1 MSDYKTHREN
11 DLGIGKGWLLGLF
24 TAGVVLFLFF
34 PIIVLIAY
42 SFNESRYVSHWGG
55 FSWKWYRVMIE
66 DRQLWFAI
74 KNSLLIAGIST
85 IVSTVLGT
93 MAALV
98 LGKYVFR
105 GKKLFQNLLYV
116 PIIIPE
122 IIFGIALLI
131 FFVTIHLQLG
141 LVSIVCAHITFSLS
155 FVTLVVL
162 AKVGHFDRSLEE
174 ASLDLGANRWQ
185 TFYKVV
191 LPGIAPGIVSGAL
204 LAFTL
209 SIDDFVIT
217 FFTAGAGSATLP
229 LKIYSMI
236 KFGVTPEI
244 NAVSTVMILLTIGAV
259 AAVGLLQR
267 SEKWLRRGLRLAYTL
282 LANLFRRPA
291 LTALAAALVLT
302 SCSGEKPVAVVQGPT
317 EQPAKAPA
325 AAPEE
330 KIVNVCN
337 WSDYISKEV
346 LREFSDEYGIRVN
359 YDYFSDNEELLA
371 KLKIGAQG
379 YDLIFPTD
387 YMVKT
392 MIEEGLLA
400 PLDLDNI
407 PNASEIDPRF
417 RNLPFDPEGKYSLP
431 YTYGFSGIGYD
442 SNLVPDPVESWDI
455 LWNPVYQGKISLLD
469 DMREV
474 FAIAFK
480 RMGYPANEVTEERI
494 AEALQMMIEQKKFLR
509 KYDSTMNRD
518 MLLNGETV
526 LAHIWSGD
534 LAMIAEEKPEL
545 RFVVPREGSL
555 MFVDNMCIPANAPH
569 QKNAELLMNFLLKPE
584 NAARVINAIYYAMPV
599 PKAMEWIDEEIRND
613 PAIYPPKEIMDKCEV
628 LRDLGEKTD
637 IVDRAWTEL
646 KSR

>member
-1 MSDYKTHREN
+1 MSDFKTHREN

-24 TAGVVLFLFF
+24 TLAVVLFLFF

-42 SFNESRYVSHWGG
+42 SFNESRYVSHWSG

-85 IVSTVLGT
+85 AVSTVLGT

-141 LVSIVCAHITFSLS
+141 LLSIVCAHITFSLS

-185 TFYKVV
+185 TFYRVV

-259 AAVGLLQR
+259 AAAGLLQR
-267 SEKWLRRGLRLAYTL
+267 SEKWLRRGLRLAYALFAGL
-282 LANLFRRPA
+282 LRRPA
-291 LTALAAALVLT
+291 VSALAAAVALA
-302 SCSGEKPVAVVQGPT
+302 SCSGGGTEGPSGR
-317 EQPAKAPA
+317 PATASSA
-325 AAPEE
+325 REE

-337 WSDYISKEV
+337 WSDYISDEV
-346 LREFSDEYGIRVN
+346 LREFEDEYGIRVN

-371 KLKIGAQG
+371 KMKIGAQG
-379 YDLIFPTD
+379 YDLIFPSD

-407 PNASEIDPRF
+407 PNASEIDPKF
-417 RNLPFDPEGKYSLP
+417 RNLPFDPEGRYSLP
-431 YTYGFSGIGYD
+431 YAYGFSGIGYN
-442 SNLVPDPVESWDI
+442 SLIVTDPVESWD
-455 LWNPVYQGKISLLD
+455 LFWNPVYQGKISLLD

-480 RMGYPANEVTEERI
+480 RMGYPVNEVTEERI

-545 RFVVPREGSL
+545 QFVVPREGSL
-555 MFVDNMCIPANAPH
+555 MFVDNMCVPANAPH
-569 QKNAELLMNFLLKPE
+569 KKNAELLMNFLLKPE
-584 NAARVINAIYYAMPV
+584 NAARIVNAIYYAMPV
-599 PKAMEWIDEEIRND
+599 PASMEWIDEEIRND

-628 LRDLGEKTD
+628 LRDLGEKND